1 MAEKPGKI
9 TQDYTERLDGVNQS
23 IKFIFFLFCLVF
35 FFNWQ
40 LTNGQHFNWQLSFV
54 EGFNDN
60 LQKVLLP

>member
-35 FFNWQ
+35 F
-40 LTNGQHFNWQLSFV
+40 LT
-54 EGFNDN
+54 DN
-60 LQKVLLP
+60 

>member
-35 FFNWQ
+35 FLTDNWQ
-40 LTNGQHFNWQLSFV
+40 MANILT
-54 EGFNDN
+54 DN
-60 LQKVLLP
+60 CHL